1 MDSINDFI
9 IGESG
14 ALWLYP
20 LLFAVC
26 IIDGFF
32 PPIPSE
38 TVLVTLGSLGGA
50 TGEPYLWAVIPVAAL
65 GAVIGDNI
73 AYTIGKFVG
82 TDRWAWMRKPKTAA
96 AFAWARH
103 ALDERG
109 PVIIVTARFIPV
121 GRIAV
126 NITAGATGYP
136 RRVFFPLTVVAGL
149 IWASYSALMGH
160 FVGGWFESQ
169 PLLGA
174 VISIC
179 IAVVVGLIVDK
190 LMQRFQARKRAAA
203 GSNAAAKSEEPTS

>member
-1 MDSINDFI
+1 MLDSINDFI
-9 IGESG
+9 VSESD

-20 LLFAVC
+20 LLFTVC
-26 IIDGFF
+26 VVDGFF

-38 TVLVTLGSLGGA
+38 SVLVTLGSLGGA
-50 TGEPYLWAVIPVAAL
+50 TGTPYLWAVIPVAAL

-73 AYTIGKFVG
+73 AYTIGKLVG
-82 TDRWAWMRKPKTAA
+82 TERWAWMRKPKTAQ
-96 AFAWARH
+96 AFDWARR

-160 FVGGWFESQ
+160 FVGSWFESQ
-169 PLLGA
+169 PLLGTL
-174 VISIC
+174 ISI
-179 IAVVVGLIVDK
+179 AVAIVVGVIVDR
-190 LMQRFQARKRAAA
+190 LMQKFNARKERKAEESEA
-203 GSNAAAKSEEPTS
+203 GQSR

>member
-1 MDSINDFI
+1 MLDSINDFI
-9 IGESG
+9 IGESD

-32 PPIPSE
+32 PPVPSE
-38 TVLVTLGSLGGA
+38 SVLVTLGSLGGA
-50 TGEPYLWAVIPVAAL
+50 TGTPYLWAVIPVAAL

-73 AYTIGKFVG
+73 AYTLGKLVG
-82 TDRWAWMRKPKTAA
+82 TERWAWMRKPKTAS
-96 AFAWARH
+96 AFDWARR

-136 RRVFFPLTVVAGL
+136 RRVFLPLTVIAGL

-160 FVGGWFESQ
+160 FVGSWFESQ
-169 PLLGA
+169 PLLGTVVSIA
-174 VISIC
+174 V
-179 IAVVVGLIVDK
+179 AVVVGFIVDR
-190 LMQRFQARKRAAA
+190 LMQRFNARKEHKAEE
-203 GSNAAAKSEEPTS
+203 SEAERSS